1 MTHLKKLSSDS
12 KSGELK
18 SSLIKFIVAI
28 DVIED
33 SLTER
38 MPWEANLTLEKEITS
53 GQFKQTKEEE
63 ELKQEADID
72 RIKYNKK
79 ENRYSQ
85 PEKKIMKQCKY
96 CGRTHMRGACP
107 AFHWTCNTCH
117 KKDTLPMIACPLTN
131 L

>member
-18 SSLIKFIVAI
+18 SSLIKFIVVI

-85 PEKKIMKQCKY
+85 PEK
-96 CGRTHMRGACP
+96 R
-107 AFHWTCNTCH
+107 
-117 KKDTLPMIACPLTN
+117 
-131 L
+131 